1 MLSRPVRRACVAL
14 VVVIACLVIPR
25 QPPVAAAHLF
35 DAAVPELAQGIA
47 LPRWERARLALA
59 RDGRRLDAC
68 LADAAACAHARHAAW
83 RRLVAD
89 LREQPIRAR
98 LEAVNR
104 FVNAVPYA
112 SDREVHG
119 ARDYWAGPWEFLA
132 GAGDCEDYAIAK
144 YATLARLGVAVR
156 DMRIVVVED
165 VRRGLP
171 HAVLAV
177 RTENGVW
184 LLDNQSE
191 RLLDAARD
199 DRYDPYYAVNE
210 DERWL
215 YRLPGETA
223 PAR

>member
-1 MLSRPVRRACVAL
+1 VLSRPVRRACVAL
-14 VVVIACLVIPR
+14 VVVIACLTIPS
-25 QPPVAAAHLF
+25 QPPAAAARLF

-47 LPRWERARLALA
+47 LPRWERARRALV

-68 LADAAACAHARHAAW
+68 LADAAACAHPRHAEW
-83 RRLVAD
+83 RALVAR
-89 LREQPIRAR
+89 LRARPLRAR

-112 SDREVHG
+112 SDREAHG
-119 ARDYWAGPWEFLA
+119 ARDFWAGPWGFLA

-144 YATLARLGVAVR
+144 YATLARLGVPVR
-156 DMRIVVVED
+156 DLRIVVVED
-165 VRRGLP
+165 VQRGLP

-177 RTENGVW
+177 RTESGVW

-191 RLLDAARD
+191 RLIDAARD

>member
-14 VVVIACLVIPR
+14 VVVVTCLLIPQ
-25 QPPVAAAHLF
+25 QPPVAAARLF
-35 DAAVPELAQGIA
+35 ADAVPELARGIA
-47 LPRWERARLALA
+47 LPRWEQARLALA

-68 LADAAACAHARHAAW
+68 LADAAACDHARHGAW
-83 RRLVAD
+83 RALVAD
-89 LREQPIRAR
+89 LRGRPLRAR

-119 ARDYWAGPWEFLA
+119 MRDFWAGPWDFLA

-144 YATLARLGVAVR
+144 YATLARLGVPVP
-156 DMRIVVVED
+156 DMRILVVED

-177 RTENGVW
+177 RTESGVW

-191 RLLDAARD
+191 ELIDAARD

-210 DERWL
+210 EERWL

>member
-1 MLSRPVRRACVAL
+1 VRRACVAL
-14 VVVIACLVIPR
+14 VVVITCLVVPT
-25 QPPVAAAHLF
+25 QPPVAAARLF
-35 DAAVPELAQGIA
+35 DDAVPELARSIT

-68 LADAAACAHARHAAW
+68 LADATACAHARHAAW
-83 RRLVAD
+83 RELVED
-89 LREQPIRAR
+89 LRGRPRRAR

-119 ARDYWAGPWEFLA
+119 ARDFWAGPWGFLA

-144 YATLARLGVAVR
+144 YATLARLGVPVR

-177 RTENGVW
+177 RTASGVW

-191 RLLDAARD
+191 RLIDAARA
-199 DRYDPYYAVNE
+199 DRYAPYYAVNE
-210 DERWL
+210 AQRWL
-215 YRLPGETA
+215 YRLPDGTA